1 MKENDII
8 SIAESLP
15 IEMKTKLIERLL
27 QSLNPSQKEIDELWA
42 IEAER
47 RIIEIESG
55 QVKPIPG
62 EEVFKKI
69 RKKFKK

>member
-8 SIAESLP
+8 SVAESLP
-15 IEMKTKLIERLL
+15 IEMKTKLIDKLL

-47 RIIEIESG
+47 RIKEIESG

-62 EEVFKKI
+62 EVVFQKI
-69 RKKFKK
+69 HKKFKR